1 MNQQTTPPIPPVPP
15 TPSTQSHK
23 PTIVDRARNILITP
37 KDEWQVIDKEPANI
51 GMILGTYVLPMCAIG
66 GLATFIGQGLIGTR
80 INQFLGGT
88 TASVKAGLIG
98 ALLFVVLTLV
108 TVFIVAAV
116 IDVLAESF
124 TSQKNWG
131 KSFQLAAY
139 SLTAMYLGSFFL
151 IWPPLGI
158 VAIICSLYCVYQ
170 LYTGIP
176 IMKKTAV
183 DKQVAYLAVIIIVTA
198 ICVILVSIIQSK
210 IIQEINRPQIPRIPG
225 LGFLKSF
232 FL

>member
-15 TPSTQSHK
+15 PSSAQSHK
-23 PTIVDRARNILITP
+23 PTIIDRARNILIIP
-37 KDEWQVIDKEPANI
+37 KNEWQVIDKEQANI
-51 GMILGTYVLPMCAIG
+51 GMILGSYVLPMCAIG
-66 GLATFIGQGLIGTR
+66 GLATFIGQGLIGVR
-80 INQFLGGT
+80 ISPVFGGT
-88 TASVKAGLIG
+88 TASIKAGLIG

-124 TSQKNWG
+124 SSQKNWG

-158 VAIICSLYCVYQ
+158 IAILCSLYCIYQ

-198 ICVILVSIIQSK
+198 VCVILVGIIQSK
-210 IIQEINRPQIPRIPG
+210 IIQAVNTPRMPRIPG
-225 LGFLKSF
+225 FGFIRSLF
-232 FL
+232 F